1 MKQARAKRL
10 RRGEAWLS
18 AQNFTEEAR
27 IIKAYRKHF
36 KVDKLCAVSELG
48 MLGIL
53 SPERQAEYEAQWR
66 VELKNRQAQK
76 QRDDDNENLYQDNNF
91 FFIAGYTSG
100 GVPYGVTWEKEMKFE
115 RAEEKIQELKTI
127 SRVLAEQEID
137 AETEATEATK
147 AEIEKIE
154 NLLESPYVII
164 DILPE
169 QVPAD
174 SGGQYFAV
182 EEYFLQESQRSVIK
196 QKHANVILK
205 LNCCEDIFIE
215 GEMNPTPKNIVKAIK
230 ARHIDVILDD
240 VLITSEPDD
249 TYMTVYNARE
259 ELIELLRKI
268 SISEGLFVWQPDN
281 VENNTRKEQ

>member
-100 GVPYGVTWEKEMKFE
+100 GVPYGVTWEEEMKFE

-137 AETEATEATK
+137 AETEATEAAE

-154 NLLESPYVII
+154 ALLETPYWII

-169 QVPAD
+169 QVPEN

-182 EEYFLQESQRSVIK
+182 EEYFLNEPQRSSIK

-205 LNCCEDIFIE
+205 LNCYEDIFIE
-215 GEMNPTPKNIVKAIK
+215 GEMNPKPKSIVKAIK
-230 ARHIDVILDD
+230 ARHIDIILDNA
-240 VLITSEPDD
+240 LITSEPDE
-249 TYMTVYNARE
+249 TYMTVYNVSE
-259 ELIELLRKI
+259 ELLELLKRI
-268 SISEGLFVWQPDN
+268 AASEGLFVWKPDN
-281 VENNTRKEQ
+281 AG

>member
-36 KVDKLCAVSELG
+36 KVDKLCAVRELG

-66 VELKNRQAQK
+66 VELKNRQSQK
-76 QRDDDNENLYQDNNF
+76 QCDDDYENPYLDNNF

-100 GVPYGVTWEKEMKFE
+100 GVPYGITWKEEMKIE
-115 RAEEKIQELKTI
+115 RAEEKMQELKTI
-127 SRVLAEQEID
+127 SRVLAEQETD
-137 AETEATEATK
+137 AETEATEK
-147 AEIEKIE
+147 EIKKIE
-154 NLLESPYVII
+154 ALLETPYWII

-169 QVPAD
+169 QVPEN

-182 EEYFLQESQRSVIK
+182 EEYFLNEPQRSSIK

-205 LNCCEDIFIE
+205 LNCYEDIFIE
-215 GEMNPTPKNIVKAIK
+215 GEMNPKPKSIVKAIK
-230 ARHIDVILDD
+230 ARHIDIILDNA
-240 VLITSEPDD
+240 LITSEPDE
-249 TYMTVYNARE
+249 TYMTVYNVSE
-259 ELIELLRKI
+259 ELLELLKRI
-268 SISEGLFVWQPDN
+268 AASEGLFVWKPDN
-281 VENNTRKEQ
+281 AG